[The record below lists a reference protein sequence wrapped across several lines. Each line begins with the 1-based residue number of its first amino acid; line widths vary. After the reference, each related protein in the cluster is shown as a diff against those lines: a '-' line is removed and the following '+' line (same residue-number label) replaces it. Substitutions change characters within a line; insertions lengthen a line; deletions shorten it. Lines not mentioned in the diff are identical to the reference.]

1 MTGAAP
7 GSPASE
13 SAELKISDLDHA
25 FGQTV
30 VFHDAAFSFKSGRL
44 YGVVGPNGAG
54 KTTLMRILAGLQRPG
69 RGEVTFA
76 GATVPLGNAS
86 RCRAAGISYISQ
98 ELSLIDAWTVG
109 EQLKHELRDGQ
120 AIDRALLLL
129 ELFETPL
136 TLQARV
142 GGLSADERQ
151 VLEIAKGLARPAD
164 ILLLDEPT
172 TGLTVT
178 QRGTLYGEVLARAA
192 RGALAIIVS
201 HDRERLD
208 RAANDIVIVAEGK
221 IVDGDRQPSRRA
233 LTRSSRAPTSE
244 SDSAP
249 DLAIDFGNGI
259 VIEARAGDCIGLTG
273 ALKVGVH
280 EFLRRAY
287 GLVKPAP
294 NITYLR
300 HRWRAGL
307 RRSRSFGL
315 AYLSRN
321 RNTEWGFPDQPLWFT
336 VSAASAAE
344 LAPFT
349 IIRRS
354 DERHRAT
361 ASIEEMAVTPPDI
374 DLPLAHFSGGNR
386 QKILLATMMSS
397 RAQILLFDEP
407 LSGIDAQARQRLA
420 SAVKS
425 ASERGLITFVY
436 SQEREDLRLMCTKVV
451 EIN

>member
-1 MTGAAP
+1 MSGAA
-7 GSPASE
+7 SPAVD
-13 SAELKISDLDHA
+13 AADLQISGLDHA

-30 VFHDAAFSFKSGRL
+30 VFDDAAFSFRCGRL
-44 YGVVGPNGAG
+44 YGIVGPNGAG
-54 KTTLMRILAGLQRPG
+54 KTTLMRILAGLQRPT

-76 GATVPLGNAS
+76 GATIPLGNAS
-86 RCRAAGISYISQ
+86 GCRAAGISYISQ
-98 ELSLIDAWTVG
+98 ELSVIDVWTVG
-109 EQLKHELRDGQ
+109 EQLKHELRDRQ
-120 AIDRALLLL
+120 EIERALLLL
-129 ELFETPL
+129 QLFETPL
-136 TLQARV
+136 PLQARI

-151 VLEIAKGLARPAD
+151 VLEIAKGLARPAN

-172 TGLTVT
+172 TGLTVA
-178 QRGTLYGEVLARAA
+178 QRGTLYREVLACVA

-208 RAANDIVIVAEGK
+208 KAANEIVLVAEGK
-221 IVDGDRQPSRRA
+221 IVDGDREPSRAPA
-233 LTRSSRAPTSE
+233 LSGRAPTSG
-244 SDSAP
+244 SDSP
-249 DLAIDFGNGI
+249 SDLAIDFGNGI

-294 NITYLR
+294 DITYR
-300 HRWRAGL
+300 RNRWRAGL
-307 RRSRSFGL
+307 RRSRRFGL

-321 RNTEWGFPDQPLWFT
+321 RSTEWGFPDQPLWFT
-336 VSAASAAE
+336 ISAARAAE
-344 LAPFT
+344 MAPFT

-361 ASIEEMAVTPPDI
+361 ASIEEMAVTPPNI

-386 QKILLATMMSS
+386 QKILLATMISS
-397 RAQILLFDEP
+397 RSQILLLDEP
-407 LSGIDAQARQRLA
+407 LSGIDAMARQRLA
-420 SAVKS
+420 WAVRS

-436 SQEREDLRLMCTKVV
+436 SQEREDLKAMCTEVV